1 MDLRFQGS
9 SSQPGQGEWQ
19 LPEQSVVSVQLQ
31 VLAWSF
37 PAVVTGQSLGW
48 LSEVLGLTPVTYS
61 TLELEKR
68 QFVFFPCL
76 EWIFWG
82 GLIKWN

>member
-19 LPEQSVVSVQLQ
+19 LPERSVVSIQLQ

-37 PAVVTGQSLGW
+37 PAFVTQQSMGW
-48 LSEVLGLTPVTYS
+48 LSGALGLTPVTYS
-61 TLELEKR
+61 TPELGKT
-68 QFVFFPCL
+68 QFVLCPSLSGFF
-76 EWIFWG
+76 G
-82 GLIKWN
+82 A